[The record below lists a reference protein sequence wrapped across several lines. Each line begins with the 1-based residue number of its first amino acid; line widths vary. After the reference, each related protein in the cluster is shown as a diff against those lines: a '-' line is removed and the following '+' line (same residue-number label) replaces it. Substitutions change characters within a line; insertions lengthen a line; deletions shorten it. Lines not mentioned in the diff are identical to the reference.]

1 MGVPLNEDKTVQ
13 PTNCLIFL
21 GLEINTVNMQIR
33 ILQNKV
39 RELANLLLYWVSK
52 EKVLLSDL
60 QAIVG
65 KLNFSSKVIPG
76 RRAFNRRFYNAM
88 INLYKPYHHI
98 RINCSMRED
107 MVTLLRFLEDFNGV
121 VYFTERQWTTNDT
134 LQLFTGSAGSAGL
147 GCGCYF
153 SGSVGFLTMARL
165 LG

>member
-1 MGVPLNEDKTVQ
+1 MYLSACRNIVNVFYTEKLWVAIYFHLLEKRRTVV
-13 PTNCLIFL
+13 T
-21 GLEINTVNMQIR
+21 M
-33 ILQNKV
+33 
-39 RELANLLLYWVSK
+39 YWVLK
-52 EKVLLSDL
+52 EKVLLSEL

-76 RRAFNRRFYNAM
+76 SRAFNRRFYNAM

-121 VYFTERQWTTNDT
+121 VYFTERQWTTTDT

-153 SGSVGFLTMARL
+153 QGQ
-165 LG
+165 